1 MAFDFKKAAQKATVL
16 SPLMEGREK
25 LDTDN
30 IVKQELTITA
40 VDWVQ
45 QNEGTE
51 YPCILFKEYPNGYYC
66 GGIILKKI
74 VAEWVSTFSGN
85 IDGLNEEL
93 EKAGGVKIR
102 LTNGKTKT
110 NNNLVKVEIL

>member
-1 MAFDFKKAAQKATVL
+1 MAFNFKAAAQKATVL
-16 SPLMEGREK
+16 SPLMENREK

-30 IVKQELTITA
+30 IVKQDLTIVA

-45 QNEGTE
+45 QNSGVE
-51 YPCILFKEYPNGYYC
+51 YPCIIFKEYPDGYYC

-74 VAEWVSTFSGN
+74 VAEWVGSFSGN
-85 IDGLNEEL
+85 IDGLNAEL
-93 EKAGGVKIR
+93 ENSGGVKIR